1 VRAAGVDVL
10 RRLKQRE
17 AVEGPAVYDE
27 PSSIR
32 IGKYITTFYTA

>member
-17 AVEGPAVYDE
+17 AFEGPAVYDE

-32 IGKYITTFYTA
+32 IGMYNTTIYSA